1 MSASSRDLSIP
12 DGLILFLPAVPGMLF
27 LYIAEVIPRIC
38 AGLGLSGYAM
48 LEAVFIGCALSPAAG
63 LPLYCWY
70 FFRRGLGSN
79 PVDPALLYLA
89 QSFASILGMTLLVRS
104 LLFPDAPTEELSG
117 FLLPLLIALGLLVP
131 LMTGISAGICRLAR
145 RRMGR

>member
-1 MSASSRDLSIP
+1 MRPPPKRSQVAQPSALSRLWRIRSAVARASCPALTASQISFSWLSRPEIRCSRRK
-12 DGLILFLPAVPGMLF
+12 I
-27 LYIAEVIPRIC
+27 
-38 AGLGLSGYAM
+38 
-48 LEAVFIGCALSPAAG
+48 SPAAG

-79 PVDPALLYLA
+79 PVYPALLYLA
-89 QSFASILGMTLLVRS
+89 QSFASILGMMLLVRS
-104 LLFPDAPTEELSG
+104 LLFPDAPAEELSG
-117 FLLPLLIALGLLVP
+117 FLLSLIIALGLLVP

>member
-1 MSASSRDLSIP
+1 MSASSRDLSIR
-12 DGLILFLPAVPGMLF
+12 DGLILFLPAVPGILF

-38 AGLGLSGYAM
+38 AGLGLELSGYAL

-79 PVDPALLYLA
+79 PLYPALFYLV

-104 LLFPDAPTEELSG
+104 LLFPDAPAGGCPASCCRCS
-117 FLLPLLIALGLLVP
+117 LPWGC
-131 LMTGISAGICRLAR
+131 SFC
-145 RRMGR
+145 

>member
-1 MSASSRDLSIP
+1 
-12 DGLILFLPAVPGMLF
+12 MLF
-27 LYIAEVIPRIC
+27 LYIAEVIPKVC
-38 AGLGLSGYAM
+38 AGLGLELGLSGYAL

-79 PVDPALLYLA
+79 PVYPALFYLA

-104 LLFPDAPTEELSG
+104 FLFPDAPAEGLSG

>member
-38 AGLGLSGYAM
+38 AGLGLELGLSGYAL

-79 PVDPALLYLA
+79 PLYPALL
-89 QSFASILGMTLLVRS
+89 
-104 LLFPDAPTEELSG
+104 P
-117 FLLPLLIALGLLVP
+117 
-131 LMTGISAGICRLAR
+131 RLADSGIHHVR
-145 RRMGR
+145 RLCYCTEQLYQTGAG

>member
-1 MSASSRDLSIP
+1 MSASSRDLSIR

-38 AGLGLSGYAM
+38 AGLGLSGYAL

-70 FFRRGLGSN
+70 FFRRGLGNN
-79 PVDPALLYLA
+79 PVYPALFYLA

-104 LLFPDAPTEELSG
+104 LLFPDAPAEGLSG

>member
-1 MSASSRDLSIP
+1 MPCWRLS
-12 DGLILFLPAVPGMLF
+12 
-27 LYIAEVIPRIC
+27 
-38 AGLGLSGYAM
+38 LSGAR
-48 LEAVFIGCALSPAAG
+48 FPRAAG

-79 PVDPALLYLA
+79 PLYPALFYLA

-104 LLFPDAPTEELSG
+104 LLFPDAPAEELSG
-117 FLLPLLIALGLLVP
+117 FLLPLLIALGLLLP
-131 LMTGISAGICRLAR
+131 LMTGHIRRDLPPVR

>member
-1 MSASSRDLSIP
+1 MSASSRVLSIP

-38 AGLGLSGYAM
+38 AGLGLSGYAL

-63 LPLYCWY
+63 LSLYCWY

-79 PVDPALLYLA
+79 PVYPALLYLA

-104 LLFPDAPTEELSG
+104 LLFPDVPAEGLSG

-131 LMTGISAGICRLAR
+131 LMTGISAGICRLVR